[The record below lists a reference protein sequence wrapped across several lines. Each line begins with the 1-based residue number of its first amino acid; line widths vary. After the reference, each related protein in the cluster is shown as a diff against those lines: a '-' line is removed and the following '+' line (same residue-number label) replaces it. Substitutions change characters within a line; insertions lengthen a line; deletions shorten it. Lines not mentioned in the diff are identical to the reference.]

1 MDKNKLTGEFEIEAK
16 WFSDDSENA
25 EYGVLKYLQSNI
37 VVELPDSDLEFDRK
51 FKRVIGENQ
60 KNIIS
65 LFNVRVISESN
76 KYLSKTKLLAEY
88 MFIDKKPIDNLEDF
102 KIDSIQ
108 WSTDNLPLFLNDSV
122 WEGLS
127 EGEGVKYSEIP
138 NREYKIQNLDTIIS
152 INYSYLTNSQIT
164 PEGLVNTFK
173 TIPYFST
180 KYSKVKSILEIKED
194 IQKICNLICILSGAP
209 QVISTFKYSS
219 TGYDLL
225 GNKMRVNG
233 QFYFNQSVP
242 SRKNYQKFFSAYQFD
257 LIADSFGNILS
268 NYFEKHTKLKAIIQH
283 LTMLISYGNLLES
296 SYVDAIT
303 SLEAFHTEFYGDNKE
318 ITTFTQDIILKLKA
332 ETKEA
337 YKDKKG
343 NEKDEEA
350 ILLTY
355 IKNFKKI
362 TLKERLVELF
372 NETPVKLKEK
382 FKHHKINFLND
393 EDKNEFTRKSVKTR
407 NHLAHGNSKIIFTFD
422 EMLSATYILSMIAES
437 CLMKSIGLDEELIT
451 EGILNTK
458 IYSNYIK

>member
-16 WFSDDSENA
+16 WFSDDSKNA
-25 EYGVLKYLQSNI
+25 EYGILKYSQNSI
-37 VVELPDSDLEFDRK
+37 IVELPDSDMEFDRK
-51 FKRVIGENQ
+51 FRRVIGENQ

-65 LFNVRVISESN
+65 LFNVRVISGSN
-76 KYLSKTKLLAEY
+76 KYLNKTKLLAEF
-88 MFIDKKPIDNLEDF
+88 MFIDKKPIDSLEDF

-127 EGEGVKYSEIP
+127 EGQGVKYSEIP
-138 NREYKIQNLDTIIS
+138 KREYMIQNLDALIS
-152 INYSYLTNSQIT
+152 INYSYITNSQIT
-164 PEGLVNTFK
+164 SEGLVNTFK
-173 TIPYFST
+173 TIPYFSI

-194 IQKICNLICILSGAP
+194 VQKICNLICILSGTP
-209 QVISTFKYSS
+209 QVVSTFKYRS
-219 TGYDLL
+219 TEYDLL
-225 GNKMRVNG
+225 GEKMQVNS
-233 QFYFNQSVP
+233 QFYFSQGVP
-242 SRKNYQKFFSAYQFD
+242 SRKNYQKIFSAYKFD
-257 LIADSFGNILS
+257 LIADNFGEILS
-268 NYFEKHTKLKAIIQH
+268 KYFDKHRNLKVIIQH
-283 LTMLISYGNLLES
+283 LTMLISYENLLES

-318 ITTFTQDIILKLKA
+318 ITPFTQDIILKLKT

-355 IKNFKKI
+355 IKNVKKI

-372 NETPVKLKEK
+372 NETPVKLKEN
-382 FKHHKINFLND
+382 FKHHKINFLSY

-437 CLMKSIGLDEELIT
+437 CLMKRIGLDEELIIK
-451 EGILNTK
+451 GIFNTK
-458 IYSNYIK
+458 IYSNYLK

>member
-16 WFSDDSENA
+16 WFSDDSKNA
-25 EYGVLKYLQSNI
+25 EYGILKYSQNSI
-37 VVELPDSDLEFDRK
+37 VVELPDSDMEFDRK
-51 FKRVIGENQ
+51 FRTVIGENQ

-76 KYLSKTKLLAEY
+76 KYLNKTKLLADF
-88 MFIDKKPIDNLEDF
+88 MFIDKKAIDSLEDF

-108 WSTDNLPLFLNDSV
+108 WSTDNLPLFLNDSA

-138 NREYKIQNLDTIIS
+138 KREYKIQNLDATIS
-152 INYSYLTNSQIT
+152 INYSYITKSQIT
-164 PEGLVNTFK
+164 SEGLVNTFK
-173 TIPYFST
+173 TIPYFSI

-194 IQKICNLICILSGAP
+194 VQKICNLICILSGAP

-219 TGYDLL
+219 TEYDLL
-225 GNKMRVNG
+225 GKKMPVKS
-233 QFYFNQSVP
+233 QFYFSQGIP
-242 SRKNYQKFFSAYQFD
+242 SQKKYQKIVSAYKFD
-257 LIADSFGNILS
+257 LIANNFGDILS
-268 NYFEKHTKLKAIIQH
+268 KYFEEHGKLQAIIQH
-283 LTMLISYGNLLES
+283 LTLLISYKNLLES

-303 SLEAFHTEFYGDNKE
+303 SLEAFHTELYGDDKK
-318 ITTFTQDIILKLKA
+318 ITLFTQDIIMKLKA

-355 IKNFKKI
+355 IKKVKKI

-372 NETPVKLKEK
+372 DLTPVKLKQN
-382 FKHHKINFLND
+382 FKHHKINFLID

-407 NHLAHGNSKIIFTFD
+407 NHLAHGNSQIIFTFD
-422 EMLSATYILSMIAES
+422 EMLSATYILSMIAEC
-437 CLMKSIGLDEELIT
+437 CLMKRIGLDEELIT
-451 EGILNTK
+451 EGIFNTR
-458 IYSNYIK
+458 IYRNYIK